1 MLGDF
6 SENFFFLL
14 VKHIGEYLQ
23 ANAFFARC
31 LTNGINEFTHTR
43 LIKYPLLLE
52 HNLGLMARVLKIEL
66 DRECLKLKCWD
77 IGNRLQ
83 QGYENCWKE
92 CCSQARELLYLEL
105 LSISVSKGVSSH
117 LLSIDSLGAEPLD
130 IGVSPLKAGQPL
142 EVLDVSSQT
151 P

>member
-6 SENFFFLL
+6 SKNFFFLL
-14 VKHIGEYLQ
+14 VRHLGEYLQ

-31 LTNGINEFTHTR
+31 LTNGI
-43 LIKYPLLLE
+43 
-52 HNLGLMARVLKIEL
+52 A
-66 DRECLKLKCWD
+66 
-77 IGNRLQ
+77 RLQ